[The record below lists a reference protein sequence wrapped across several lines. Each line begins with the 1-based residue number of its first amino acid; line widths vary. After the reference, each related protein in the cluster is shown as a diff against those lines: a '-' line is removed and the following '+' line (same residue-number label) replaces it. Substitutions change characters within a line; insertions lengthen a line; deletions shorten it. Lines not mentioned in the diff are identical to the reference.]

1 MADNSYI
8 IKEAQALYP
17 RIDKT
22 YRFDTKANKSVPC
35 DALDDGSAYEL
46 SFAITEKAA
55 KELYKS
61 MKAYY
66 DEKKESGWPDK
77 FPLPFKKRDDGN
89 FEGKTKLKGA
99 YGKEPT
105 RPPLQFDSANT
116 KLPSDFKLTTG
127 SVVNVA
133 VSFVPYSTS
142 TGAGVSL
149 RINAVQVLKY
159 QPMASTSPFSA
170 TDGYVAEEGN
180 PFAEVADEVAVEAEE
195 SEPVV
200 EEPKK
205 VVKKSAPA
213 PKADDDL
220 SAIIDDWDD

>member
-1 MADNSYI
+1 M
-8 IKEAQALYP
+8 
-17 RIDKT
+17 
-22 YRFDTKANKSVPC
+22 
-35 DALDDGSAYEL
+35 
-46 SFAITEKAA
+46 
-55 KELYKS
+55 
-61 MKAYY
+61 
-66 DEKKESGWPDK
+66 
-77 FPLPFKKRDDGN
+77 
-89 FEGKTKLKGA
+89 
-99 YGKEPT
+99 
-105 RPPLQFDSANT
+105 
-116 KLPSDFKLTTG
+116 
-127 SVVNVA
+127 VNVA

-180 PFAEVADEVAVEAEE
+180 PFAEVADEVSVEAEE